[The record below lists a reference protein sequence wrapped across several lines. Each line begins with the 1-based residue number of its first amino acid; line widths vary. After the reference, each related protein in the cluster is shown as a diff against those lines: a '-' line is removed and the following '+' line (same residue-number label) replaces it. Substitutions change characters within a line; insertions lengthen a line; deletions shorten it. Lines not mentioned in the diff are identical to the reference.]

1 MEAKLKN
8 GQQKPYFW
16 QIAPPRIKVVMCNTY
31 DYKGAFMS
39 SATSIRL
46 DEELKD
52 RLKTLADDRHRSAHA
67 LMLEAITEYID
78 REEKRS
84 QYLRDGQAA
93 WQHYQET
100 GLQRS
105 PPFPVGRSLLRS
117 PVPTLPFTGYLSAVL
132 RFWQCKR
139 NWPISGR
146 LSP

>member
-78 REEKRS
+78 REEKR
-84 QYLRDGQAA
+84 
-93 WQHYQET
+93 
-100 GLQRS
+100 
-105 PPFPVGRSLLRS
+105 
-117 PVPTLPFTGYLSAVL
+117 
-132 RFWQCKR
+132 
-139 NWPISGR
+139 
-146 LSP
+146 